1 MQREGQT
8 INLKARLEALE
19 ARAAAFTKRPDPD
32 PLSKSLY
39 EFGDELSRL
48 DEFEKSIQAE
58 EMGITPTD
66 IDDMIRQFKKIY
78 LKRRF

>member
-1 MQREGQT
+1 MQRGQT
-8 INLKARLEALE
+8 MSIKSRLERLE
-19 ARAAAFTKRPDPD
+19 ERAQRKQDTPPND
-32 PLSKSLY
+32 PLSRSLY

-48 DEFEKSIQAE
+48 DKFEKSIQAE

-66 IDDMIRQFKKIY
+66 IDDMKKQFKKTY

>member
-1 MQREGQT
+1 MS
-8 INLKARLEALE
+8 IKSRLEILE
-19 ARAAAFTKRPDPD
+19 QRAQKKQDTPPND
-32 PLSKSLY
+32 PLSRSLY

-58 EMGITPTD
+58 EMGIALTD
-66 IDDMIRQFKKIY
+66 IDDMIRQFKKTY

>member
-1 MQREGQT
+1 MQRGQT
-8 INLKARLEALE
+8 MSIKSRLEILE
-19 ARAAAFTKRPDPD
+19 QRAQQKQDTPPND
-32 PLSKSLY
+32 PLSRSLY

-58 EMGITPTD
+58 EMGIALTD
-66 IDDMIRQFKKIY
+66 IDDMIRQFKKTY